1 MRAALDPAGALK
13 YLALRSLPFVRQAWA
28 RHRDSGLRFR
38 VHLRDVVGRTI
49 LRRRAY
55 EPLLTNWLLA
65 RLRQDG
71 GGLFVDVGANIG
83 WFALQ
88 AARAGQVEQV
98 LAVEPDVLNHALL
111 RRNIEAN
118 GLGGRVLPVACA
130 LGDAPGLARLSV
142 YKDSN
147 LGKHSLVVDHGH
159 GGCWVPVLPLDGLLA
174 SLGLADRPLAALK
187 VDVEGF
193 EPRVFAG
200 AARAL
205 ARCATVLVELSPE
218 LSRAGGLDVAAV
230 LDRLQAA
237 GFEPQAWDQAA
248 PLPGFEGLRR
258 TDRQVTVGFAR
269 RQG

>member
-1 MRAALDPAGALK
+1 MRAPLDPAGALK
-13 YLALRSLPFVRQAWA
+13 YLALRALPFVRQAWA

-55 EPLLTNWLLA
+55 EPRLTDWLLA
-65 RLRQDG
+65 RLQG
-71 GGLFVDVGANIG
+71 GGAGLFVDVGANIG

-88 AARAGQVEQV
+88 ATRCARVQQV
-98 LAVEPDVLNHALL
+98 LAVEPDVVNHGLL

-118 GLGGRVLPVACA
+118 GLTERVLPVACA

-142 YKDSN
+142 YKDAN

-159 GGCWVPVLPLDGLLA
+159 GGSWVPVLPLDGLLE
-174 SLGLADRPLAALK
+174 SLGMSDRPLAALK

-200 AARAL
+200 ATGAL
-205 ARCATVLVELSPE
+205 SRCASVLVELSPD
-218 LSRAGGLDVAAV
+218 LSRAGGLEVATV
-230 LDRLQAA
+230 LDRLQDA
-237 GFEPQAWDQAA
+237 GFAPDVWDQPG
-248 PLPGFEGLRR
+248 PLPDMDGLRGI
-258 TDRQVTVGFAR
+258 TSQVTVGFVR
-269 RQG
+269 RQA